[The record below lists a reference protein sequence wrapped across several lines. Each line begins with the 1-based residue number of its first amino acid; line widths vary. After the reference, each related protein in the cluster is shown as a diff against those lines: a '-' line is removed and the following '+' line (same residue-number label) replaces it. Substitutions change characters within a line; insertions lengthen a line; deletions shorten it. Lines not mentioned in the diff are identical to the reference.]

1 MPSPV
6 HARHL
11 TAATRL
17 KDVLWDSDGE
27 TLVWLEGRGA
37 DNIIVCQ
44 RERDR
49 PPRDLT
55 SGCTVRARVSYGGG
69 EFTVSHGRVYFVES
83 GNRICVVEI
92 DGDDGV
98 HPLTATSGYPSSPA
112 ASGDGRWLIYV
123 HSDGEIDCLAIC
135 GASRA
140 DSDDPHPL
148 QRLTTGADFY
158 MQPVWHPHD
167 LVVAWIEWDQPQ
179 MPWDGTRL
187 VLGRL
192 RHSAGRPPVLDSVTE
207 IAGGPNV
214 AIFQPAFSP
223 DGRFLSF
230 VTDESG
236 WGRLRLYDLEAGATG
251 DDLVRGEGDI
261 GQPAWVQGL
270 RTCSWSPDSKRIY
283 FTRARQGFRKAFCLD
298 LQTEAVTPLEALL
311 EFTDVAQICTSA
323 ADEIAC
329 IASSGCVPT
338 RLFSATASGA
348 RTTRARSCSEEIDSS
363 SLSQPA
369 PISWSSSD
377 GIQIYGLYYAA
388 VGDGKSR
395 PPPPLIVDVHGGPTG
410 HADAG
415 FSGDAQYLVTRG
427 YSILAVNF
435 RGSTG
440 YGRPYMEAL
449 RGNWGVVDVEDVM
462 SGARHVVECGLADP
476 DRLVVLGGSS
486 GGYTVLRALS
496 LYPGFFRAGVCRYG
510 LSDLL
515 ALAMQSHKF
524 EARYFDSLL
533 SALPAGADLYRQRSP
548 LFAADRLVDP
558 VILFQG
564 TDDEIVPRTQSDAI
578 VDSLRRRGAPH
589 EYRVFKGEG
598 HGFRKPETVEA
609 YIEAVE
615 SFLECH
621 VLTDPG

>member
-1 MPSPV
+1 MDRWTNVDIFLRQDTIYRVQGPV

-17 KDVLWDSDGE
+17 KDVLWDTDGE

-37 DNIIVCQ
+37 DNGIVCQ

-49 PPRDLT
+49 PPRNLT

-69 EFTVSHGRVYFVES
+69 EFTVSHGRVSFVES

-98 HPLTATSGYPSSPA
+98 HPLTVASGYPSSPA
-112 ASGDGRWLIYV
+112 ASRDGRWLIYV

-135 GASRA
+135 GTSRA
-140 DSDDPHPL
+140 DGDDPHPL

-192 RHSAGRPPVLDSVTE
+192 SQAAGEPPVLDSVSE
-207 IAGGPNV
+207 IAGGANV
-214 AIFQPAFSP
+214 AVFQPAFSP
-223 DGRFLSF
+223 DGRFLSY

-236 WGRLRLYDLEAGATG
+236 WGRLRLYDLEAGASG

-311 EFTDVAQICTSA
+311 EFSDVAQICASA
-323 ADEIAC
+323 AGEIAC
-329 IASSGCVPT
+329 IASSGRVPT
-338 RLFSATASGA
+338 RLFSATDSGA
-348 RTTRARSCSEEIDSS
+348 RITRARSCSEEIDSS

-369 PISWSSSD
+369 PVSWSNSD
-377 GIQIYGLYYAA
+377 GIQIHGLYYAA
-388 VGDGKSR
+388 VG
-395 PPPPLIVDVHGGPTG
+395 
-410 HADAG
+410 
-415 FSGDAQYLVTRG
+415 
-427 YSILAVNF
+427 
-435 RGSTG
+435 
-440 YGRPYMEAL
+440 
-449 RGNWGVVDVEDVM
+449 DVEDVM

-476 DRLVVLGGSS
+476 HRLVVLGGSS

-558 VILFQG
+558 VILFQE

-578 VDSLRRRGAPH
+578 VDSLRRRGVPH
-589 EYRVFKGEG
+589 EYRVFEGEG

-615 SFLECH
+615 SFLERH